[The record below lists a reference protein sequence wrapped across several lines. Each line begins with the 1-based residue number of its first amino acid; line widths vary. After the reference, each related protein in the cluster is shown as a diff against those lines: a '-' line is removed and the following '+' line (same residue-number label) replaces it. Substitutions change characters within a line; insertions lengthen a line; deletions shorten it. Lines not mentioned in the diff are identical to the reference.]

1 MKLNAGERLELNKD
15 KAFVKVVSG
24 RLEVYAFTTGDV
36 SFRQFFLMTVG
47 EGETAFPALDE
58 FGEISVVLC
67 AVEDA
72 ELEET
77 AFDRETSEV
86 LKPLMKNFWLMT
98 MMRAASTICTSPT
111 ATGLPSKKAGSG
123 QCHIVWP
130 MEKYMS
136 GSSRHSE
143 AISRRLSV
151 GVSRSFS
158 ASSGAL
164 CAACAPLTDAP

>member
-47 EGETAFPALDE
+47 EGEAAFPALDE

-72 ELEET
+72 ELEEA
-77 AFDRETSEV
+77 AFDGETLES
-86 LKPLMKNFWLMT
+86 LKPLMETWFRNLGDVPWLRLLADKGERHIRHLWRNLW
-98 MMRAASTICTSPT
+98 RA
-111 ATGLPSKKAGSG
+111 
-123 QCHIVWP
+123 
-130 MEKYMS
+130 
-136 GSSRHSE
+136 SRF
-143 AISRRLSV
+143 SRC
-151 GVSRSFS
+151 
-158 ASSGAL
+158 SSGCGLAPRTSGFP
-164 CAACAPLTDAP
+164 AA